1 MVLDRSDVRS
11 TMASYGASTR
21 PTPTDFVACEY
32 VRFYDSQP
40 QEITADGSRAWYCRG
55 QNFVLAYTQVESG
68 VEFTRTNQPDE
79 YTVFV
84 PDRDGPSLDITAGSE
99 SANVPPYSIAFVPPG
114 ASRITVT
121 GKGQVVRLFS
131 VLAEDLVAKCSNAAS
146 YAQPHPNVAPLGAW
160 PAPADG
166 FKLRV
171 YSLDVPKDPTRFG
184 TIFRSTNIMV
194 NYGEGSVGPRDTR
207 RMSPHSHDD
216 FEQCSLVLQGEY
228 VHHIRLPWTANL
240 EKWIEDDHTRIGS
253 PSVAIIPPPSIHTSQ
268 ALGSGR
274 NQLID
279 IFSPPRFDL
288 SERAGWVLNAAD
300 YPMPS
305 REPGA

>member
-1 MVLDRSDVRS
+1 MVLDRTDVRS
-11 TMASYGASTR
+11 TMASYGATPR
-21 PTPTDFVACEY
+21 PTATEFVPCEY
-32 VRFYDSQP
+32 VRFYDTAP
-40 QEITADGSRAWYCRG
+40 QETTAGTRTWYVRG

-68 VEFTRTNQPDE
+68 AEFARTNQLDE

-84 PDRDGPSLDITAGSE
+84 PDRDGPSLEITAGAE
-99 SANVPPYSIAFVPPG
+99 SANVAPYSIAFVPPG
-114 ASRITVT
+114 DSRIEVT
-121 GKGQVVRLFS
+121 GTGQVVRLFS
-131 VLAEDLVAKCSNAAS
+131 VLAEDLVARCANAAS

-160 PAPADG
+160 PDPVGG

-184 TIFRSTNIMV
+184 TIYRSTNIMV
-194 NYGEGSVGPRDTR
+194 NYGDGNVGPRDTK

-240 EKWIEDDHTRIGS
+240 EKWIDDDHTRIGS

-268 ALGSGR
+268 SLGSGR

-288 SERAGWVLNAAD
+288 SEKEGWVLNAAD
-300 YPMPS
+300 YPMPQQ
-305 REPGA
+305 EDGA